1 MKTTRNAM
9 ILILLFLAQAASAGA
24 GEKAEGAGK
33 IPVPLK
39 IDVVFARYQGERK
52 ESSIPYTFRV
62 NTDERPLLN
71 AVNNGTRLRM
81 GIQVPVAV
89 KEKGDV
95 QYNNVGTDID
105 CSAQE
110 VGQGRFRI
118 NLGIEQSSIYA
129 DGDAQGVPSLASK
142 TPLFR
147 QFRSQE
153 SLLLRDGEMEQYAMA
168 TDPVSG
174 EVLKVTVKLTVIR

>member
-1 MKTTRNAM
+1 MKATRRA

-33 IPVPLK
+33 SPVPLK
-39 IDVVFARYQGERK
+39 IDVVFARYQGEHK
-52 ESSIPYTFRV
+52 ESSIPYTLRV
-62 NTDERPLLN
+62 NADDR
-71 AVNNGTRLRM
+71 ATRLRM
-81 GIQVPVAV
+81 GIQVPIAV
-89 KEKGDV
+89 KEKGGL
-95 QYNNVGTDID
+95 QYQNVGTDMD
-105 CSAQE
+105 CSAE
-110 VGQGRFRI
+110 AVGEGRFKVS
-118 NLGIEQSSIYA
+118 LGIEQSSIYA
-129 DGDAQGVPSLASK
+129 DGDAQGAPSSVGR

-153 SLLLRDGEMEQYAMA
+153 TLLLRDGQTEQYAMA